1 MVTEHDANM
10 DVPLDEME
18 ARLAALRNLVRV
30 FHNTQCLSHQ
40 PTKTSHITSQ
50 NATQSISISTSK
62 PSSNTP
68 AAAQP
73 AGDTQ
78 SAPGWKMAESSSW
91 RPAPIGVWHSGKQ
104 RLGVR
109 A

>member
-1 MVTEHDANM
+1 MVTEHDATM

-30 FHNTQCLSHQ
+30 FHSTQCLSHQ
-40 PTKTSHITSQ
+40 PTKTSHITFQ
-50 NATQSISISTSK
+50 DATQSISTPKS
-62 PSSNTP
+62 SSNTP

-73 AGDTQ
+73 AGDMHC
-78 SAPGWKMAESSSW
+78 APGWKMAESSSW
-91 RPAPIGVWHSGKQ
+91 RPAPIGVWQSGKH